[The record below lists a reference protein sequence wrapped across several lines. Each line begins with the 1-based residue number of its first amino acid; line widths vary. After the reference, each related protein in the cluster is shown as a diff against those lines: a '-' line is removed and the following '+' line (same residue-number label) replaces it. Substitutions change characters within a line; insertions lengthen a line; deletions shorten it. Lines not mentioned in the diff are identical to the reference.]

1 MNNPLNYFL
10 GGNIMTSKTYQLG
23 EQEEIQA
30 SIKDARIEIHLKL
43 GERLC
48 NIQNACDA
56 CGYCEDC

>member
-1 MNNPLNYFL
+1 
-10 GGNIMTSKTYQLG
+10 MTSKTYQLG